1 MQKLWRQR
9 GFTLIELLVVI
20 SIISILIAM
29 GTVSF
34 TTAQRNGRDSKR
46 QADMKSTQNAF
57 EQYFSQNSAYP
68 TNCNAGS
75 SEITS
80 VMPNGRPSGPRPSE
94 EYTWACPISGT
105 TAGTSYCVCASL
117 EKVGTGNSAAANCS
131 DLTASGDF
139 YCVSNL
145 Q

>member
-57 EQYFSQNSAYP
+57 EQYFSQNGAYP
-68 TNCNAGS
+68 TNCTAGS
-75 SEITS
+75 SQITS

-94 EYTWACPISGT
+94 EYTWQTC
-105 TAGTSYCVCASL
+105 TATAYCVCASL
-117 EKVGTGNSAAANCS
+117 EKTGTGNSGALNCS